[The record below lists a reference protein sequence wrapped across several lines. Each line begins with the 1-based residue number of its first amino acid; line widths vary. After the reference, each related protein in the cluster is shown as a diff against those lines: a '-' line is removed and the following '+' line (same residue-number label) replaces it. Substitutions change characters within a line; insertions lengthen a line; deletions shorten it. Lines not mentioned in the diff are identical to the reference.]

1 MFDPKKIN
9 EVVEN
14 IIASLP
20 EGMKTAPND
29 IKKHLRAV
37 VSDQLSKLDVVTREE
52 FDIQMKVLKKTR
64 AKLDELEKQV
74 AAIAASED
82 ASQKES

>member
-14 IIASLP
+14 ILESLP
-20 EGMKTAPND
+20 EGLKNAPDD
-29 IKKHLRAV
+29 IKKHVRAV

-64 AKLDELEKQV
+64 AKLDELERQV
-74 AAIAASED
+74 ASIAASED
-82 ASQKES
+82 AGQKK